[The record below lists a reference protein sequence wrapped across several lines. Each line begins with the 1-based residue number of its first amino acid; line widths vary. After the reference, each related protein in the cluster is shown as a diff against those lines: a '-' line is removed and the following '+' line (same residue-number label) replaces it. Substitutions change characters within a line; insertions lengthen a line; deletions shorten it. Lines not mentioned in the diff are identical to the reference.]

1 MSLKAAGG
9 LPTSVHPGLG
19 FCDGKSMSPPASFP
33 CNRIRSGMGTQGD
46 PAVLYDPVN
55 HFVTD
60 VMACSLVFRAWVTQ
74 PKDYALF
81 LWH

>member
-19 FCDGKSMSPPASFP
+19 FCNRKGVSPPAPFP
-33 CNRIRSGMGTQGD
+33 RNRIRSGMRAQGD
-46 PAVLYDPVN
+46 PAALCDPVN

-60 VMACSLVFRAWVTQ
+60 VMACSLVFRAWIPQ